1 MTKFKELKIKKIEH
15 LKDKEDTYD
24 IQIKNT
30 HHYLLENGI
39 VSHNTQDLFPQ
50 TVQSGGE
57 GLNYSASI
65 IVYLSISKLKTGEE
79 DDLDLGQSGV
89 VVTAK
94 SRKNRI
100 AKPKKVKFEIDHS
113 KGVNPYKG
121 LETFCNYENFDKVGI
136 AKVKKEVDKKT
147 GEIKYIDGGIKYY
160 IRHLDKYVYEKQ
172 LYNSEVFNTGVID
185 ALEPI
190 INDYFKYSSFEEYEK
205 ELEKLEEQYSK
216 FENDDSDFDIDMDDD
231 SKLFN

>member
-1 MTKFKELKIKKIEH
+1 MTKFKSLKVKKIEY

-24 IQIKNT
+24 IQIKDT

-39 VSHNTQDLFPQ
+39 ISHNTQDLFPQ

-57 GLNYSASI
+57 GINYSASI
-65 IVYLSISKLKTGEE
+65 IVYLSIAKLKTGNE
-79 DDLDLGQSGV
+79 DELDLGQSGV

-94 SRKNRI
+94 SRKNRL

-121 LETFCNYENFDKVGI
+121 LEYFCTFENFEKVGI
-136 AKVKKEVDKKT
+136 AKVKKDVDKKT
-147 GEIKYIDGGIKYY
+147 GEITYSDGGTRYY
-160 IRHLDKYVYEKQ
+160 IRHLDKYLYEKS
-172 LYNSEVFNTGVID
+172 LYNAEVFTDDVINS
-185 ALEPI
+185 LEPI
-190 INDYFKYSSFEEYEK
+190 IYDYFKYSSYEEYQK

-216 FENDDSDFDIDMDDD
+216 FEKDDDDFDIDIDDD